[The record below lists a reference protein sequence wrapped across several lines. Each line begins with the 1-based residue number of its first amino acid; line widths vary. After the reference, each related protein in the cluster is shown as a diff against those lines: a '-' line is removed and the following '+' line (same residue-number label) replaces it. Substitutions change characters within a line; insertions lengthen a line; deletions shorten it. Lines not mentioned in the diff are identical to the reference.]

1 MDITR
6 YLVAGAF
13 VVSSLL
19 SGCASNNASEQTS
32 QVASNSAEIDSSDP
46 RDPLEPINRLMWDFN
61 WEVLDAYF
69 VRPLTVG
76 YVTVM
81 PQFART
87 GLLNASRNLQEPAN
101 FMNNVLQGKVDDGL
115 DSIARFLLN
124 STIGLFGTIDVA
136 TNIGIARKDEEFG
149 ETLGTWGVETG
160 PFAMLPVLGPN
171 DPRSF
176 AGQFVDGT
184 VYPMAVIASNF
195 FIARYVVS
203 LVETRAQL
211 MDQEAQL
218 EQSVDDYAFV
228 KNAYFENLAFRVTD
242 GKSGDKAIDEQQ
254 LDDFADFEAMLED
267 SSFEDFDY
275 EEEQSDEPEDDKEI
289 KKDKN
294 PKDDKSQSS
303 DNDQIEY

>member
-6 YLVAGAF
+6 QLVAGAL
-13 VVSSLL
+13 VISSLL
-19 SGCASNNASEQTS
+19 GGCATNNASQQTS
-32 QVASNSAEIDSSDP
+32 AVSTNSTQVDSSDP
-46 RDPLEPINRLMWDFN
+46 RDPLEPVNRLMWDFN
-61 WEVLDAYF
+61 WEVLDAYI

-101 FMNNVLQGKVDDGL
+101 FMNNVFQGKVDDGL
-115 DSIARFLLN
+115 DSLARFLLN
-124 STIGLFGTIDVA
+124 STVGLLGTIDVA
-136 TNIGIARKDEEFG
+136 ENIGISRKDEEFG
-149 ETLGTWGVETG
+149 ETLGVWGVDTG
-160 PFAMLPVLGPN
+160 PFMMLPVLGPN

-176 AGQFVDGT
+176 TGQFVDGT

-203 LVETRAQL
+203 LLETRAQV
-211 MDQEAQL
+211 MAQEAQL
-218 EQSVDDYAFV
+218 EQSVDDYAFI

-242 GKSGDKAIDEQQ
+242 GKSGDKAIDEKQ

-267 SSFEDFDY
+267 SSFDDYEY
-275 EEEQSDEPEDDKEI
+275 EEEQSEDDEQS
-289 KKDKN
+289 DKA
-294 PKDDKSQSS
+294 KASEDGDII
-303 DNDQIEY
+303 DN